1 MTVSGDAVVHPS
13 GMAKRDYYEVLGVQR
28 DAPDSEIKKAFR
40 SLARELHPDV
50 SEEPDAQERFR
61 EVAEAYEV
69 LSDGDSRAR
78 YDRFGHEGM
87 SGQQFHTEQFMD
99 GSFLNDLLSSLFGGA
114 GGGFGGFGQAGPE
127 PGADAR
133 VAVELTLAEAAVGK
147 DVEVSVELVVPC
159 GECDGSGAAPGSSVV
174 TCADCEGAGQ
184 LRQVVR
190 TPLGQMVRQQPCNRC
205 RGRGRIPE
213 KACPHCRGRGRL
225 AEQRTVDVS
234 IPAGIDDGQS
244 LRVTGG
250 GHAGE
255 LGAPHGDLY
264 VRLSVR
270 SDPRFQRDELDL
282 IAQLDL
288 TLAEAVLGVTKQI
301 ETLEGA
307 EPLEVEPGVQPG
319 AVISLR
325 GRGMPSLRGGGRGSL
340 RYVVNVQI
348 PRKLSDEQRAIMEQF
363 KQSESERN
371 YGESGGFRDRL
382 RRAFG
387 A

>member
-1 MTVSGDAVVHPS
+1 
-13 GMAKRDYYEVLGVQR
+13 MAKRDYYEVLGVQR

-69 LSDGDSRAR
+69 LSDGDSRSR

-114 GGGFGGFGQAGPE
+114 GGGFGGFGQAGSE

-147 DVEVSVELVVPC
+147 DIEVPVELVVPC
-159 GECDGSGAAPGSSVV
+159 GECDGSGAAPGSTVI
-174 TCADCEGAGQ
+174 TCADCDGAGQ

-225 AEQRTVDVS
+225 AEHRTVEVA

-255 LGAPHGDLY
+255 LGAPSGDLY
-264 VRLSVR
+264 VRLSVKADR
-270 SDPRFQRDELDL
+270 RFQRDELDL

-288 TLAEAVLGVTKQI
+288 TLAEAVLGVTKEI
-301 ETLEGA
+301 ETLEGP
-307 EPLEVEPGVQPG
+307 EPLEVEAGVQPG

-340 RYVVNVQI
+340 RYVVNVQV
-348 PRKLSDEQRAIMEQF
+348 PRKLSDEQRAMMERF
-363 KQSESERN
+363 METESDRN

-387 A
+387 T

>member
-1 MTVSGDAVVHPS
+1 
-13 GMAKRDYYEVLGVQR
+13 MAKRDYYEVLGVQR

-147 DVEVSVELVVPC
+147 DIEVPVELVVPC
-159 GECDGSGAAPGSSVV
+159 GECDGAGAAPGSTVI
-174 TCADCEGAGQ
+174 TCADCDGAGQ

-225 AEQRTVDVS
+225 AEHRTVEVA

-255 LGAPHGDLY
+255 LGAPSGDLY
-264 VRLSVR
+264 VRLSVKVDR
-270 SDPRFQRDELDL
+270 RFQRDELDL

-288 TLAEAVLGVTKQI
+288 TLAEAVLGVTKEI
-301 ETLEGA
+301 ETLEGP
-307 EPLEVEPGVQPG
+307 EPLEVEAGVQPG

-340 RYVVNVQI
+340 RYVVNVQV
-348 PRKLSDEQRAIMEQF
+348 PRKLSDEQRAMMERF
-363 KQSESERN
+363 RETESDRN

-387 A
+387 T

>member
-1 MTVSGDAVVHPS
+1 
-13 GMAKRDYYEVLGVQR
+13 MAKRDYYDVLGVQR

-69 LSDGDSRAR
+69 LADGDSRTR

-147 DVEVSVELVVPC
+147 DVEVPVELVVPC
-159 GECDGSGAAPGSSVV
+159 EECEGSGAAPGSSVV
-174 TCADCEGAGQ
+174 TCTDCDGAGQ

-255 LGAPHGDLY
+255 LGALPGDLY
-264 VRLSVR
+264 VRLSVKL
-270 SDPRFQRDELDL
+270 DPRFQRDELDL

-307 EPLEVEPGVQPG
+307 ELLEVEPGVQPG

-340 RYVVNVQI
+340 RYVVNVQV
-348 PRKLSDEQRAIMEQF
+348 PRKLSDEQRVIMEQF
-363 KQSESERN
+363 KQTESERN
-371 YGESGGFRDRL
+371 YAESGGFRDRL